1 MTEAPVLALPN
12 FSLPFTLETDASGSG
27 LGAVLM
33 QQGRSIAFYSQALG
47 PKSSAQTAY
56 HKEALAILQA
66 IKRWRHYLLGNK
78 LIIKADQ

>member
-33 QQGRSIAFYSQALG
+33 QQGRPIAFYSQAL
-47 PKSSAQTAY
+47 
-56 HKEALAILQA
+56 ALNHQPNPRTIR
-66 IKRWRHYLLGNK
+66 KPWPYYKPSRGGG
-78 LIIKADQ
+78 IIYWVTS